1 LAHCSTWYFY
11 VASVAA
17 KKIEVTKD
25 GKKDY
30 AASIAFVA

>member
-1 LAHCSTWYFY
+1 MNQ
-11 VASVAA
+11 ASVAA